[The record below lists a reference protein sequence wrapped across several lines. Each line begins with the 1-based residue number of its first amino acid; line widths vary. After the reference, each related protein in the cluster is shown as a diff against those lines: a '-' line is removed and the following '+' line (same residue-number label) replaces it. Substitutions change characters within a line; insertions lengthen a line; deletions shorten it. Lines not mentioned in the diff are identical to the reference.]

1 MPPTHHQRWLD
12 RFGAA
17 GSLACALHCALLPLL
32 IAALPSLG
40 LAIWLSDGVELG
52 FVVFATLL
60 GGFSLLWGYRRHRA
74 LRTLGLLL
82 PDLAVPWAA
91 VLYAPLHETVL
102 PHAVAMTLGGP
113 LVALGDPVYPLPH
126 LGHVHDASCTHCR
139 LARRGGRRPHGRIRH
154 LAPPRGGPTG
164 RTSFRRFFK
173 DPGARRWARAT
184 ARRPRASATSPV
196 TAMRVRRQ

>member
-1 MPPTHHQRWLD
+1 MPPTHHHRWLD

-74 LRTLGLLL
+74 LRALGLLL
-82 PDLAVPWAA
+82 PGLAVLWAA
-91 VLYAPLHETVL
+91 VLYAPLHETVV
-102 PHAVAMTLGGP
+102 PHAVAMTFGGT
-113 LVALGDPVYPLPH
+113 LVGVAHVLNLRLNH
-126 LGHVHDASCTHCR
+126 GHVHDASCAH
-139 LARRGGRRPHGRIRH
+139 
-154 LAPPRGGPTG
+154 
-164 RTSFRRFFK
+164 
-173 DPGARRWARAT
+173 
-184 ARRPRASATSPV
+184 
-196 TAMRVRRQ
+196 